1 MTNGSCLYLTMFFA
15 VAVLTGAVHAQ
26 TWREELPSD
35 RFRMMNQ
42 FQRTLYNR
50 AMGMFRENQHR
61 AAAAEWEKFRLE
73 FERELNPEL
82 VGYLILMRARS
93 LHEAKDRHASIREY
107 TEVLDMFPDVP
118 WVAAPSL
125 YFRGMARF
133 DNGDIRPAMLDMKN
147 MVEDQ
152 RYRLHPLAAG
162 ALRRLADNHWR
173 NKEPELAVR
182 YWRQTYDDF
191 LEANRDEAHN
201 ARDRVLAHYIKE
213 QHYDRILSWFC
224 TDDNRNDPRTRAG
237 LAGLVEN
244 VAYHGFHGNWEKY
257 EKDAVG
263 KKRDMEAFWQWFK
276 QERPWFEKTDMWNWY
291 SSAVR
296 FLCHRH
302 QEKKERDLI
311 IDEAIQFIRTAELDD
326 RNRNDRYAWLCDR
339 LREAGDLVMARLA
352 AGSITDAGLAAWKEY
367 EIIGHYENKWTEAAR
382 QLEAIKKMGDE
393 QWSRRSLKE
402 LAMVHRDRLGDY
414 ETAIKLYQEISEP
427 PQTLWEIQIAY
438 QRWGKP
444 ADAQKTLTEI
454 VAMFPDWAARAMY
467 EKAEIYRRD
476 GDKEKAVAHYRQILR
491 HDDWKRAGEA
501 SLAHQRLEGYGIA
514 TGGGV
519 IDEF

>member
-1 MTNGSCLYLTMFFA
+1 MTKGSCLSLIAVFA
-15 VAVLTGAVHAQ
+15 VTVLTGAVHAQ
-26 TWREELPSD
+26 PWREELPSD
-35 RFRMMNQ
+35 KFRMMNP
-42 FQRTLYNR
+42 FQRTHYNR
-50 AMGMFRENQHR
+50 AIEMFRKNQHR

-93 LHEAKDRHASIREY
+93 LHEAKDRHTSIREY

-118 WVAAPSL
+118 WVAAPAL

-133 DNGDIRPAMLDMKN
+133 DNGDIRPAMLDMKS

-191 LEANRDEAHN
+191 LEVHRDEAHN
-201 ARDRVLAHYIKE
+201 ARNRVLEHYIKE
-213 QHYDRILSWFC
+213 RHYDRILSWLC
-224 TDDNRNDPRTRAG
+224 TDDNRNDPKTRAA
-237 LAGLVEN
+237 LADLVESI
-244 VAYHGFHGNWEKY
+244 AYHGFRDDWEKY
-257 EKDAVG
+257 ENDAAG
-263 KKRDMEAFWQWFK
+263 KKRDMEAFWQWFRK
-276 QERPWFEKTDMWNWY
+276 ERPWFEKTDIWKWY

-296 FLCHRH
+296 FLCHRY
-302 QEKKERDLI
+302 QEKKERDVV
-311 IDEAIQFIRTAELDD
+311 IDEAIKFVRTAEMDEST
-326 RNRNDRYAWLCDR
+326 RNGLYAWLCDR
-339 LREAGDLVMARLA
+339 LREAGELVLARLA
-352 AGSITDAGLAAWKEY
+352 AGSITEAGLAAWKEY
-367 EIIGHYENKWTEAAR
+367 EILGQSENKWPEAAR
-382 QLEAIKKMGDE
+382 QLEAIQNLGNE
-393 QWSRRSLKE
+393 HWSRRALRE
-402 LAMVHRDRLGDY
+402 RAVVHRERLRDY

-438 QRWGKP
+438 QRWRKP
-444 ADAQKTLTEI
+444 DDAQKTLTEI

-467 EKAEIYRRD
+467 EKAEIYRGA
-476 GDKEKAVAHYRQILR
+476 GDKDKAIAHYRQILR
-491 HDDWKRAGEA
+491 HDDWKRAREA